1 MDESVVVVPED
12 GLDQSVVVVQADVEG
27 EEVLVS
33 QPEDDGEEVVVAQPE
48 VVQQEELVIDDLDG
62 IEVAEDY
69 AVSQAMDNLE
79 ISNTQEVRDAIPKLK
94 DYFAYR
100 LMVSNIKLICYP
112 HYIGCETKAMFTNI
126 F

>member
-1 MDESVVVVPED
+1 MDESVVEIPQN
-12 GLDQSVVVVQADVEG
+12 GLDQSVEVVQP
-27 EEVLVS
+27 EVVG
-33 QPEDDGEEVVVAQPE
+33 QEVVVAQ
-48 VVQQEELVIDDLDG
+48 QDDLIMDDFDG

-79 ISNTQEVRDAIPKLK
+79 ITNTQAVCDAIPKLHE
-94 DYFAYR
+94 YFAYK
-100 LMVSNIKLICYP
+100 LMVSNIKLITYP

>member
-1 MDESVVVVPED
+1 MDESIVVVPEN
-12 GLDQSVVVVQADVEG
+12 GPDQSVVVVQP
-27 EEVLVS
+27 EVVS
-33 QPEDDGEEVVVAQPE
+33 QEVVVAQK
-48 VVQQEELVIDDLDG
+48 DDLIMDDFDG

-79 ISNTQEVRDAIPKLK
+79 ITNTQAVRDAIPKLHE
-94 DYFAYR
+94 YFAYK
-100 LMVSNIKLICYP
+100 LMVSNTKLITYP